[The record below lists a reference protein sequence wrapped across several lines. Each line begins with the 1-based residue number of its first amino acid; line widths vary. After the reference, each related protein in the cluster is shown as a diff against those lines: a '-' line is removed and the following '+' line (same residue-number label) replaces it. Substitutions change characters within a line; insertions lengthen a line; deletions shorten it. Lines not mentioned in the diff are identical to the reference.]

1 MAALERWRAS
11 EATMAKLTVRFDIA
25 RPRFV
30 RTFVY
35 EGSETER
42 AALKEAMRK
51 LATDA
56 RMDLQEWLVSAVV
69 RAADLLP
76 DAAPN
81 VRQGLIS
88 AITAWALDLS
98 AGHPTR
104 HGTIGDFL
112 NGYDFLVTIIKIAD
126 GEISCRV
133 NAMPSQRDAGEPS
146 GA

>member
-1 MAALERWRAS
+1 
-11 EATMAKLTVRFDIA
+11 MAKLTVRFDIA

-56 RMDLQEWLVSAVV
+56 GMDAEEWLVSAVV

-81 VRQGLIS
+81 VRQGVIS

-98 AGHPTR
+98 AGHPSR
-104 HGTIGDFL
+104 HGTIGEFSERLRFSGHDHQNRRRRDFVP
-112 NGYDFLVTIIKIAD
+112 G
-126 GEISCRV
+126 
-133 NAMPSQRDAGEPS
+133 QRDASEPPR
-146 GA
+146 A

>member
-1 MAALERWRAS
+1 
-11 EATMAKLTVRFDIA
+11 MAKLTVRFDIA
-25 RPRFV
+25 QPRFV
-30 RTFVY
+30 RRFFY

-56 RMDLQEWLVSAVV
+56 GMDLEEWLVSAVV
-69 RAADLLP
+69 RAPDLLP

-81 VRQGLIS
+81 VRQGMIS

-104 HGTIGDFL
+104 YGTIGEFM
-112 NGYDFLVTIIKIAD
+112 NGYDFLVTITKIAD
-126 GEISCRV
+126 GEISCQV
-133 NAMPSQRDAGEPS
+133 NAMPGEPA
-146 GA
+146 GTA

>member
-1 MAALERWRAS
+1 MGGFEHPYDTPPYPLMPS
-11 EATMAKLTVRFDIA
+11 PTFVHSS
-25 RPRFV
+25 RFV

-81 VRQGLIS
+81 VRQGMIS

-104 HGTIGDFL
+104 HGTIGEFL
-112 NGYDFLVTIIKIAD
+112 NGYDFLVTIAKIAD
-126 GEISCRV
+126 GEISCQV
-133 NAMPSQRDAGEPS
+133 NAMPSGTA
-146 GA
+146 

>member
-1 MAALERWRAS
+1 MLWRTRV
-11 EATMAKLTVRFDIA
+11 ELATMAKLTVRFDIA

-56 RMDLQEWLVSAVV
+56 GMDLEEWLVSAVV

-81 VRQGLIS
+81 VRQGMIS
-88 AITAWALDLS
+88 AITAGRSIYRPA
-98 AGHPTR
+98 TR
-104 HGTIGDFL
+104 HAT
-112 NGYDFLVTIIKIAD
+112 AQ
-126 GEISCRV
+126 SV
-133 NAMPSQRDAGEPS
+133 NF
-146 GA
+146 